1 MAKRVSILVVE
12 DNRLVRDGIIAM
24 LAEQPDLKVVA
35 AVDRPPAA
43 LEKAREV
50 KPEVVL
56 LDAALGDHDSH
67 RLVSAMKHAA
77 PEVRIIVMDVLPVPE
92 ELHDFVNAGASG
104 FIAKDATL
112 DAFVSTVRSVASG
125 TDILP
130 PVLTSTLFSHIA
142 KLALGRKPTEVAE
155 AVRMTAR
162 ERAVFDL
169 IADGLSNKEIG
180 QRLHL
185 ATNTV
190 KGHVHN
196 ILEKLALHTRLQ
208 IAAYA
213 RSGGPMG
220 PPYSPANRGIRAER
234 RSDGSGPSHL
244 DEPLPCR
251 SVRSVAAGC
260 ISTAFS
266 PRTRQRLLHSRCT

>member
-1 MAKRVSILVVE
+1 MAKRIPVLVVE

-35 AVDRPPAA
+35 AVDGAPGA
-43 LEKAREV
+43 LERVREM
-50 KPEVVL
+50 KPEVVV

-67 RLVSAMKHAA
+67 RLVAAIKHAA
-77 PEVRIIVMDVLPVPE
+77 PEVRVIVMDVLPLPE
-92 ELHDFVNAGASG
+92 DLHDFVNAGASG

-125 TDILP
+125 TDVLP
-130 PVLTSTLFSHIA
+130 PALTGTLFSHIVSVA
-142 KLALGRKPTEVAE
+142 VARKPSEVLK
-155 AVRMTAR
+155 AVRMTER

-169 IADGLSNKEIG
+169 IADGLSNKEIA

-208 IAAYA
+208 VAVYA
-213 RSGGPMG
+213 R
-220 PPYSPANRGIRAER
+220 
-234 RSDGSGPSHL
+234 RSSKS
-244 DEPLPCR
+244 EPGMP
-251 SVRSVAAGC
+251 
-260 ISTAFS
+260 
-266 PRTRQRLLHSRCT
+266 